1 MTTANQIRNRIV
13 TLRLTDHDHTIL
25 AKRARKAG
33 ATTISAYM
41 RHACLTGKE
50 FEMPPWAE
58 IRALR
63 NDVVKLAAAITAT
76 PRGPARDRA
85 MDMATAALERIC
97 RF

>member
-1 MTTANQIRNRIV
+1 MTSANHTRNRIV
-13 TLRLTDHDHTIL
+13 TLRLSDHDHKRLTD
-25 AKRARKAG
+25 RARKAG
-33 ATTISAYM
+33 ATTISAYI
-41 RHACLTGKE
+41 RHACLTGLE

-85 MDMATAALERIC
+85 LDAATAALERIV